1 MATLFD
7 FTAFARPWVR
17 GLSAVVLACM
27 ASAPALAAEPAY
39 PTKPIRLLLGF
50 PAGGGSDIVARLVA
64 KPLGERL
71 GQNVVVDNKPGAGGN
86 IAAEMLVRSAPDGY
100 TLILLPSGHASGAA
114 MKKSLPFDPVKDF
127 AWVST
132 ITTYPLALTV
142 APGSPITSFADLVK
156 RAKAEPN
163 KYTYSSVG
171 VGTAMHLV
179 AEWAFSEA
187 GVQITHV
194 PFKGGTGP
202 LTELLAG
209 RVDVMIDTMTLT
221 ASLLKDQRVRAIA
234 VTSPAGSSPVPG
246 VPTVADTLPQ
256 VVFES
261 WLGIAAPVGTP
272 PAILDRVNKELRAV
286 LAQDDVRQK
295 LIDFGGT
302 PRASSPAEFRQ
313 RVERD
318 IGNLK
323 KVVADRRIELE

>member
-7 FTAFARPWVR
+7 LTVFTRPWLR
-17 GLSAVVLACM
+17 GLSALALAGM
-27 ASAPALAAEPAY
+27 AAAGALAAEPAY
-39 PTKPIRLLLGF
+39 PNKPIRLLLGF

-86 IAAEMLVRSAPDGY
+86 IASEMLVRSAPDGY

-142 APGSPITSFADLVK
+142 APGSPITSFADLIK

-179 AEWAFSEA
+179 AEWALSEA

-234 VTSPAGSSPVPG
+234 VTSPVGNSPVPG

-272 PAILDRVNKELRAV
+272 PAILERVNKELRAV

>member
-1 MATLFD
+1 MATWNQL
-7 FTAFARPWVR
+7 TVFARPWVR
-17 GLSAVVLACM
+17 ALTTAALTGLAVASAV
-27 ASAPALAAEPAY
+27 AAEPAW
-39 PTKPIRLLLGF
+39 PAKPIRLLLGF

-71 GQNVVVDNKPGAGGN
+71 GHNVVVDNKPGAGGN

-234 VTSPAGSSPVPG
+234 VTSPVGNSPVPG
-246 VPTVADTLPQ
+246 VATVADTLPQ

-261 WLGIAAPVGTP
+261 WLGIAAPAGTP
-272 PAILDRVNKELRAV
+272 HAIIERVNKELRAV